1 MTMPKPLHHYIRF
14 FVPFSKDLLASFV
27 EIFGGFK
34 PLVLFNPRSRELL
47 SSWNSLSKGNNN
59 YPLLKCLSNL
69 KSKIPLYENSV
80 NTFQTNREKKNFVLV
95 KLHLTRWKQTSPSSS
110 ATKYLQITFSF
121 HQVIVFLWVLWYS
134 LHIAAYV
141 EVSVALLCLWMHSLG
156 PQMCIFQCQWKVS
169 CGNTRMKLR
178 MNNYH

>member
-1 MTMPKPLHHYIRF
+1 MPKLLHHYTRF

-34 PLVLFNPRSRELL
+34 PLVLFIPRSRELL
-47 SSWNSLSKGNNN
+47 SSWNSLSKGNNIHYKN
-59 YPLLKCLSNL
+59 VYEHLSTY
-69 KSKIPLYENSV
+69 SR
-80 NTFQTNREKKNFVLV
+80 QTERKKNFILV
-95 KLHLTRWKQTSPSSS
+95 KLHLTRWQQTFTLSS

-141 EVSVALLCLWMHSLG
+141 EVFVALLCLWMHSLD
-156 PQMCIFQCQWKVS
+156 PQMCIFQCQWKAF
-169 CGNTRMKLR
+169 CGNTRMKLK
-178 MNNYH
+178 MNNYY